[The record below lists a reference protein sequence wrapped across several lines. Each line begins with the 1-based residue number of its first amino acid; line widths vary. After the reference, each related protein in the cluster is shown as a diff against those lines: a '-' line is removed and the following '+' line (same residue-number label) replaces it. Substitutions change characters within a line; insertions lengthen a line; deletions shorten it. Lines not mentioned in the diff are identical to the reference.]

1 VYFIKVESEM
11 IGNTDID
18 SEILILYID
27 ELKPIA
33 SLIYLM
39 VYSIYSL
46 LVVVETRVII
56 IIITF

>member
-1 VYFIKVESEM
+1 M